1 MSCRK
6 GVPKELVCKGKVERV
21 PVEMVVD
28 TGCSYTLVHSSL
40 VPDGKFTQDQW
51 VGVQCAHGDIT
62 EYPVAKVDIEIDG
75 VSKGVEVGVSPR
87 LPRKVLIGR
96 DLMDLFGIRGVESCM
111 VLT

>member
-40 VPDGKFTQDQW
+40 VPDAKFTQDQW
-51 VGVQCAHGDIT
+51 VEVQCALGDVS
-62 EYPVAKVDIEIDG
+62 EYPVAKVDIRNRWSCERSGSWSITK
-75 VSKGVEVGVSPR
+75 VTSKSANWERFDELVW
-87 LPRKVLIGR
+87 
-96 DLMDLFGIRGVESCM
+96 D
-111 VLT
+111 